1 MKVKWLGVLLLSA
14 AVAAACGQGRAIF
27 NVDVYSFLRG
37 TGKDTVPYFVPA
49 GVSAS
54 ASSVPQNVNLP
65 GVGSSLV
72 DSVRAFGTAD
82 LRNATG
88 AGTIGLQVYLAA
100 DSAGSA
106 GTFNPS
112 ALALTVPTKNV
123 SGTSTTADT
132 IRGDISAALNA
143 LFTKSQ
149 LWIRFQAT
157 ASNPPPS
164 VTPLQGKAV
173 LTSLL
178 LTVIIEDKFF

>member
-14 AVAAACGQGRAIF
+14 AVAAACGEGRAIF
-27 NVDVYSFLRG
+27 NVDVYSFLQG
-37 TGKDTVPYFVPA
+37 TGKDTVSYFVPA

-54 ASSVPQNVNLP
+54 ASSAPQKVNLP

-100 DSAGSA
+100 DSAG
-106 GTFNPS
+106 TFNPS

-143 LFTKSQ
+143 LFTTSQ
-149 LWIRFQAT
+149 LWFRFQAT

-164 VTPLQGKAV
+164 VTLLQGKAV
-173 LTSLL
+173 LSSLL

>member
-27 NVDVYSFLRG
+27 NVDVYSFLQG
-37 TGKDTVPYFVPA
+37 TGKDTVSYFVPA

-54 ASSVPQNVNLP
+54 ASSAPQKVNLP

-100 DSAGSA
+100 DSAG
-106 GTFNPS
+106 TFNPS

-123 SGTSTTADT
+123 SGTSTTAE
-132 IRGDISAALNA
+132 IGR
-143 LFTKSQ
+143 
-149 LWIRFQAT
+149 
-157 ASNPPPS
+157 ASCRERVS
-164 VTPLQGKAV
+164 IDV
-173 LTSLL
+173 
-178 LTVIIEDKFF
+178 